1 MDLLD
6 NIKHDIDGNIQKN
19 KLEKFLRNDEK
30 IIKQRLSLIKII
42 LECFN
47 PDEVYLRLK
56 RTNKEINNLIVEL
69 TYIKDNINKY
79 FKETYKDKLL
89 KITEAIKIFSNNKIS
104 DYYGDR
110 YRIRDLDLDKLKVIA
125 DKINKVKDFLLFN
138 VIYDMNM
145 VDDEEIR
152 FSNSCKTLDDIG
164 ESIKKKSNVS
174 EQFKEIFD
182 KTKEKLD
189 DNEEEIRKFI
199 DDFKDYYTIKDKQLI
214 DEVAKLIKK

>member
-1 MDLLD
+1 M
-6 NIKHDIDGNIQKN
+6 
-19 KLEKFLRNDEK
+19 
-30 IIKQRLSLIKII
+30 
-42 LECFN
+42 FN

-56 RTNKEINNLIVEL
+56 RIKEEINNLIDEL

-125 DKINKVKDFLLFN
+125 DKINKVKDFLLFK
-138 VIYDMNM
+138 VIYDMN
-145 VDDEEIR
+145 VGKDEEFR

-182 KTKEKLD
+182 KTREKLD

-199 DDFKDYYTIKDKQLI
+199 DDFKDYYNIKDKQLI
-214 DEVAKLIKK
+214 DKITKIIKNELKKNKHQ